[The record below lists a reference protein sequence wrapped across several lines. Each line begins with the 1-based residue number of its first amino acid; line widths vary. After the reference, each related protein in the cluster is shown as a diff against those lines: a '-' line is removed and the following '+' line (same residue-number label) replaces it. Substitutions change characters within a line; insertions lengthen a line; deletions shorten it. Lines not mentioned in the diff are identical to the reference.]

1 MTQSNVPKALNP
13 LMNVPSWIMF
23 VGMKSPENKILSS
36 FTHPCF
42 IPRLYD
48 ITYFVEQD
56 SCMCLMIAFCEE
68 QAKITESLSWAL
80 DQLNKSVNT
89 MRTIRNT

>member
-1 MTQSNVPKALNP
+1 
-13 LMNVPSWIMF
+13 MF
-23 VGMKSPENKILSS
+23 VGMKSLENKILSS

-68 QAKITESLSWAL
+68 QAKITESLS
-80 DQLNKSVNT
+80 
-89 MRTIRNT
+89 